1 MIQRSSLEMMGQLM
15 CMQIRLLIKPL
26 ITPLER
32 TYKWLLSSVNPHMS
46 LEVEIKGKS
55 LVTKLTFVW
64 FLTLLNNELEIILNE
79 KCTYSVNEHVSLQF
93 GIIQESLT
101 ASFVRALEQLIP
113 VNCVVFL
120 Q

>member
-64 FLTLLNNELEIILNE
+64 FLTL
-79 KCTYSVNEHVSLQF
+79 F
-93 GIIQESLT
+93 
-101 ASFVRALEQLIP
+101 EQ
-113 VNCVVFL
+113 
-120 Q
+120 

>member
-15 CMQIRLLIKPL
+15 CMQIRLLIKSL

-64 FLTLLNNELEIILNE
+64 FLTL
-79 KCTYSVNEHVSLQF
+79 F
-93 GIIQESLT
+93 
-101 ASFVRALEQLIP
+101 EQ
-113 VNCVVFL
+113 
-120 Q
+120 